1 MESTTSTA
9 TVQGWINTAKADNA
23 WLILAYHE
31 IGENIG
37 GDTYTTDPAVL
48 DAEMQAVKNSGL
60 GIVTVSQGAAEI
72 AAQAAGN

>member
-1 MESTTSTA
+1 VESTTSTA
-9 TVQGWINTAKADNA
+9 TVQGWINTAKADHA

-37 GDTYTTDPAVL
+37 GDTYHTDTAAL
-48 DAEMQAVKNSGL
+48 DAEMRAVKDSGL
-60 GIVTVSQGAAEI
+60 GVVTVSQGAAEI